1 MNIGI
6 IVLGIL
12 FLIGFPVGKALAIC
26 SIITGILVT
35 IKEYM
40 EEYKAQ
46 IKKENKI

>member
-1 MNIGI
+1 MGIGI

-26 SIITGILVT
+26 SIITGILIT
-35 IKEYM
+35 IKKCM
-40 EEYKAQ
+40 EEYEAQ